1 MGHHLQQSKSTS
13 NVHPYNLHL
22 PLARMQPPTRPMIYN
37 QIPHHNIF
45 QQQQQQQ
52 ASAHQQQTHVPL
64 MASPSSTNVM
74 QQRVKFAPEPTVQ
87 VIHSQVTPS
96 QSMNPYQQ
104 ALIKIP
110 NPLQRSKS
118 LTSADNL
125 INRSFAGMS
134 LSADVTDI
142 GQFPA
147 EIQAAIDKAVLDPNQ
162 LSARVLME
170 LATKIMERAIE
181 GRRYALPVSRLCIQ
195 IIAKEKKETFLEA
208 MLNTC
213 RQWYNEREK
222 VLGIPPQSKIP
233 ARPRF
238 TSFMSFLTEMFCQL
252 KRRQLQLKTHCDGA

>member
-1 MGHHLQQSKSTS
+1 
-13 NVHPYNLHL
+13 
-22 PLARMQPPTRPMIYN
+22 MQPATRPMIYN

-45 QQQQQQQ
+45 QPQQQQQQ
-52 ASAHQQQTHVPL
+52 QHQTHVTL
-64 MASPSSTNVM
+64 MASPSSSNVM
-74 QQRVKFAPEPTVQ
+74 QPRVKFAPEPTVQ
-87 VIHSQVTPS
+87 VIHSVSPPQ
-96 QSMNPYQQ
+96 MNPYQQ
-104 ALIKIP
+104 QANMMKIP

-134 LSADVTDI
+134 LCADVTDV
-142 GQFPA
+142 GQFPD
-147 EIQAAIDKAVLDPNQ
+147 EIQAVIDKAIIDPNQ

-222 VLGIPPQSKIP
+222 VLGVPPQSKIP

>member
-1 MGHHLQQSKSTS
+1 
-13 NVHPYNLHL
+13 
-22 PLARMQPPTRPMIYN
+22 MQPATRPMIYN
-37 QIPHHNIF
+37 QMSHHNIF
-45 QQQQQQQ
+45 QPP
-52 ASAHQQQTHVPL
+52 AVHQRQNHVPL
-64 MASPSSTNVM
+64 MASPSSTNNVM
-74 QQRVKFAPEPTVQ
+74 QPRVKFAPEPTVT
-87 VIHSQVTPS
+87 VIHTQNVPK
-96 QSMNPYQQ
+96 MNPYQQ
-104 ALIKIP
+104 QNAGNLMKIP

-134 LSADVTDI
+134 LSADITDV

-147 EIQAAIDKAVLDPNQ
+147 DIQAVIDQAVIDPNQ

-213 RQWYNEREK
+213 RQWYNERDK